1 MSRVRGPTS
10 ALTEFLKERGIR
22 APAKSRFEKIEQNVA
37 DETEKS
43 TEAPSLPPAKR
54 KIAPGASMNFDEDD
68 EDDMVPAAR
77 KKQVQ
82 TSVKIGE
89 RVACGRCNT
98 VFSATRYT
106 RIDPSMGP
114 LCIACKDAVPKPA
127 AQAVTSEKK
136 RAPKRSRNIVERQL
150 VVPSLQSLTINVIAQ
165 HIDRT
170 QALGGLSARNLDALS
185 KVISKNRRL
194 NDDTMQLFLTSEAR
208 RLALYDCSA
217 VTSDAFQSIATFA
230 PHVTDLLLHY
240 CGQLDNAAFKSLFAL
255 NIHSI
260 DLYGPYLVRK
270 EIWHTFLTQYGH
282 RLKRLKLRE
291 TPRFDRACIE
301 ALVKHAPQLSELG
314 LAQIGALDD
323 DGARELH
330 ALIHL
335 TYLDLSQPGVS
346 APSISPKSLHADTLV
361 YLLQNLQTS
370 LSTLRL
376 DFNAEITDEFC
387 PALTQ
392 CRNLK
397 VLSMEG
403 ALGITSDAWK
413 VCFENMKSCALEEV
427 ALGHCHLTDEAFVA
441 LINAA
446 PNLRFLSIKNN
457 QHLTSSAFDAL
468 AERAPPL
475 QVLEVSFVRSVD
487 DGVLQRLVNALPTLD
502 TLYIFGCNQVKPSFR
517 SDKVTIVGRER
528 EV

>member
-22 APAKSRFEKIEQNVA
+22 APAKSRFEKIEQTVEQA
-37 DETEKS
+37 TENS

-68 EDDMVPAAR
+68 EQDMEPAVS
-77 KKQVQ
+77 KKQAP

-89 RVACGRCNT
+89 RVACGRCST

-106 RIDPSMGP
+106 RMDPSLGP

-127 AQAVTSEKK
+127 VQVTTSEKK
-136 RAPKRSRNIVERQL
+136 RAPKRSRNIVETQL
-150 VVPSLQSLTINVIAQ
+150 VIPSLQSVTINVIAQ

-194 NDDTMQLFLTSEAR
+194 NDDTMQLFLTPETR

-240 CGQLDNAAFKSLFAL
+240 CGQLDNAAFESLFQLA
-255 NIHSI
+255 IQSI

-270 EIWHTFLTQYGH
+270 EIWLTFLTEHGH

-301 ALVKHAPQLSELG
+301 ALVKYAPQLSELG

-330 ALIHL
+330 ALTNL

-346 APSISPKSLHADTLV
+346 APSIPPKSLHADTIV
-361 YLLQNLQTS
+361 YLLQNLHTT
-370 LSTLRL
+370 LLTLRL
-376 DFNAEITDEFC
+376 DFNAEITDKFC
-387 PALTQ
+387 SALEQ
-392 CRNLK
+392 CRNMK

-413 VCFENMKSCALEEV
+413 TCFENMNKCALEEV
-427 ALGHCHLTDEAFVA
+427 ALGNCHLSDEAFIA

-446 PNLRFLSIKNN
+446 PNLRFLSIKYN
-457 QHLTSSAFDAL
+457 QQLSSSALVAL
-468 AERAPPL
+468 AEHAPPL

-487 DGVLQRLVNALPTLD
+487 DAVLQRLVDALPTLD
-502 TLYIFGCNQVKPSFR
+502 TLYIFGCNQVRPSFR